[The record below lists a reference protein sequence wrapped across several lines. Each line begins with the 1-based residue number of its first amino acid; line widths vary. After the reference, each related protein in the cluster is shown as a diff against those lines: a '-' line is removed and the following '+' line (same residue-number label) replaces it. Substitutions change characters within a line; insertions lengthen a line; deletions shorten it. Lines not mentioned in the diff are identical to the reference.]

1 MYIYIYICE
10 ACDRVSQLVNPGQSL
25 FLSPKA
31 PLRPRTLIQALSH
44 KSHGGICAYLHTV
57 GCFSVDML
65 RDIRPETMGTNG
77 TTELAT
83 TTPLGQTMSL
93 GESIGGQV
101 DVLAPQLLKEQLG
114 PVGHPALE
122 KPQRERAKDEAVVA
136 APNPAEAH
144 CTHGG
149 VHPLVHIEVQ
159 EERAHGLSLARMRSD
174 GKGRGERNLFLLDSQ
189 HWIAPLAVQVPVLLS
204 WADRI
209 DARLIDAI

>member
-1 MYIYIYICE
+1 MYINVYKCIYICE

-93 GESIGGQV
+93 GESEGT
-101 DVLAPQLLKEQLG
+101 
-114 PVGHPALE
+114 
-122 KPQRERAKDEAVVA
+122 R
-136 APNPAEAH
+136 
-144 CTHGG
+144 
-149 VHPLVHIEVQ
+149 
-159 EERAHGLSLARMRSD
+159 
-174 GKGRGERNLFLLDSQ
+174 GRDKT
-189 HWIAPLAVQVPVLLS
+189 I
-204 WADRI
+204 
-209 DARLIDAI
+209 